1 MQASTKLQLALP
13 LPHLC
18 HKEYIL
24 YAVYVLHT
32 AIGRVVT
39 LDFDIELCVW
49 SAAEKSGMCK
59 KPKKKSRLQVHVA
72 QLRVS
77 VWVGEGG
84 AAMEGG
90 GQGALSAVGT
100 PALARWPPAPM
111 PGELCAH

>member
-1 MQASTKLQLALP
+1 VQ
-13 LPHLC
+13 
-18 HKEYIL
+18 
-24 YAVYVLHT
+24 
-32 AIGRVVT
+32 
-39 LDFDIELCVW
+39 
-49 SAAEKSGMCK
+49 
-59 KPKKKSRLQVHVA
+59 PKKAACAKNRRKKGRLQVHVA